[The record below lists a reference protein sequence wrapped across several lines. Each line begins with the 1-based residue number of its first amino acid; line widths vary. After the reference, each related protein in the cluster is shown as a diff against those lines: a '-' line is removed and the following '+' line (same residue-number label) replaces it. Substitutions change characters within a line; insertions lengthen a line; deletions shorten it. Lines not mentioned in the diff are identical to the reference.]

1 VPGWAQYSHQVPP
14 GSDATLFSYT
24 DEPVLRTLGLYREQW
39 L

>member
-1 VPGWAQYSHQVPP
+1 
-14 GSDATLFSYT
+14 TLFSYT